1 MATNPYFRKA
11 VRSEQD
17 LIDDLSVEVIK
28 IHGFDM
34 VYLPRTLVRKDEL
47 FGEDRSPSR
56 FSTGREIEML
66 VESVDGFEG
75 DGEIF
80 SRIGLEI
87 RDNVSLVVSRKRFEQ
102 EFSDLGIKT
111 PREGDLLYFPI
122 SGAIFEINF
131 VERENPFYQ
140 LNKIST
146 YKITCSLF
154 RYTGEDFETGWSDID
169 GITSDHV
176 QKFTELVL
184 GSGSGNYREGEYVYQ
199 GSLYAGATI
208 VGKVEEWS
216 SSTNTLLISGVTGTF
231 QAGVS
236 VVGNTSNAT
245 YTLGTAGITNVSA
258 ITDVITNN
266 LDFEIGNLIDFTDR
280 DPFSEG
286 DL

>member
-1 MATNPYFRKA
+1 MATNPFFRKA
-11 VRSEQD
+11 VPAEQD

-28 IHGFDM
+28 INGFDM
-34 VYLPRTLVRKDEL
+34 IYLPRTLVREDEL

-75 DGEIF
+75 DGEAF
-80 SRIGLEI
+80 TRYGLEI
-87 RDNVSLVVSRKRFEQ
+87 KDNVSLLVARKRFEK
-102 EFSDLGIKT
+102 EFADLGFKT

-122 SGAIFEINF
+122 SGGLFEIDY

-154 RYTGEDFETGWSDID
+154 RYSGEDFNTGWNIVD
-169 GITSDHV
+169 GVTSDH
-176 QKFTELVL
+176 QTQFKTLVL
-184 GSGSGNYREGEYVYQ
+184 GAGSGNYTEGETVVQ
-199 GSLYAGATI
+199 GSGITIAGQVQEWLSASTTLY
-208 VGKVEEWS
+208 
-216 SSTNTLLISGVTGTF
+216 VTGTTGAF
-231 QAGVS
+231 QTGITVEGQSSGAKYLLGTTGTTSHFAVNDADEDNLEFE
-236 VVGNTSNAT
+236 VGN
-245 YTLGTAGITNVSA
+245 L
-258 ITDVITNN
+258 
-266 LDFEIGNLIDFTDR
+266 FDFTDT

>member
-11 VRSEQD
+11 VPAEQD
-17 LIDDLSVEVIK
+17 LIDDLSIEVIK
-28 IHGFDM
+28 INGFDM
-34 VYLPRTLVRKDEL
+34 VYLPRTLVREDEL

-75 DGEIF
+75 DGEVF
-80 SRIGLEI
+80 SRFGLEI
-87 RDNVSLVVSRKRFEQ
+87 KDNVSLLVARKRFEK
-102 EFSDLGIKT
+102 EFADLGFLS

-122 SGAIFEINF
+122 SGGIFEIDY

-154 RYTGEDFETGWSDID
+154 RFSGEDFQTGWNVID
-169 GITSDHV
+169 GVTSDHT
-176 QKFTELVL
+176 QQYTTLVL
-184 GSGSGNYREGEYVYQ
+184 GAGSGNYNEGETVIQGAGSTISGQVQEWLSASTTLYVTGVTGEFQAGITVEGQSSGAEYLL
-199 GSLYAGATI
+199 GS
-208 VGKVEEWS
+208 
-216 SSTNTLLISGVTGTF
+216 SGVTNEF
-231 QAGVS
+231 AVNDNS
-236 VVGNTSNAT
+236 E
-245 YTLGTAGITNVSA
+245 
-258 ITDVITNN
+258 DN
-266 LDFEIGNLIDFTDR
+266 LEFEAESENLFDFTDT

>member
-17 LIDDLSVEVIK
+17 LIDDLSIEVIK
-28 IHGFDM
+28 INGFDM
-34 VYLPRTLVRKDEL
+34 IYLPRTLVREDEL

-56 FSTGREIEML
+56 FTTGREIEML

-75 DGEIF
+75 DGEVF
-80 SRIGLEI
+80 SRFGLEI
-87 RDNVSLVVSRKRFEQ
+87 KDNVSLLVSRKRFEK
-102 EFSDLGIKT
+102 EFGDLGFLS

-122 SGAIFEINF
+122 SGGIFEIDY

-154 RYTGEDFETGWSDID
+154 RYSGEDFQTGWSAID
-169 GITSDHV
+169 GVTSDHT
-176 QKFTELVL
+176 QQYTTLVL
-184 GSGSGNYREGEYVYQ
+184 GSGSGNYNEGETVIQGAGSTIAGQVQEWLSASTTLYVTGLTGQFQAGITVEGQSSGTKYVL
-199 GSLYAGATI
+199 GS
-208 VGKVEEWS
+208 
-216 SSTNTLLISGVTGTF
+216 SGVTSHF
-231 QAGVS
+231 AV
-236 VVGNTSNAT
+236 NDA
-245 YTLGTAGITNVSA
+245 
-258 ITDVITNN
+258 DEDN
-266 LDFEIGNLIDFTDR
+266 LEFETENLFDFTDT

>member
-11 VRSEQD
+11 VPAEQD
-17 LIDDLSVEVIK
+17 LIDDLSIEVIK
-28 IHGFDM
+28 INGFDM
-34 VYLPRTLVRKDEL
+34 VYLPRTLVREDEL

-75 DGEIF
+75 DGEAF
-80 SRIGLEI
+80 TRFGLEI
-87 RDNVSLVVSRKRFEQ
+87 KDNVTLLVARKRFEK
-102 EFSDLGIKT
+102 EFADLGFLT

-122 SGAIFEINF
+122 SGGIFEIDY

-154 RYTGEDFETGWSDID
+154 RYSGEDFNTGWNTID
-169 GITSDHV
+169 GVTSDHTT
-176 QKFTELVL
+176 QYTSLVL
-184 GSGSGNYREGEYVYQ
+184 GAGSGNYNEGETVIQ
-199 GSLYAGATI
+199 GAGSTIAGQVQEWLSASTTLY
-208 VGKVEEWS
+208 
-216 SSTNTLLISGVTGTF
+216 VTGLTGEF
-231 QAGVS
+231 QAGITVEGQS
-236 VVGNTSNAT
+236 SGTKYLLGSTGTTSHFAVND
-245 YTLGTAGITNVSA
+245 
-258 ITDVITNN
+258 TDEDN
-266 LDFEIGNLIDFTDR
+266 LEFEAETENLFDFTDT

>member
-11 VRSEQD
+11 VPAEQD

-28 IHGFDM
+28 INGFDM
-34 VYLPRTLVRKDEL
+34 VYLPRTLVREDEL

-75 DGEIF
+75 DGEVF
-80 SRIGLEI
+80 SRFGLEI
-87 RDNVSLVVSRKRFEQ
+87 KDNVSLLVARKRFEK
-102 EFSDLGIKT
+102 EFADLGFLS

-122 SGAIFEINF
+122 SGGIFEIDY

-154 RYTGEDFETGWSDID
+154 RFSGEDFQTGWNAID
-169 GITSDHV
+169 GVTSDHT
-176 QKFTELVL
+176 QQYTTLVL
-184 GSGSGNYREGEYVYQ
+184 GAGSGNYNEGETVIQGAGSTISGRVQEWLSASTTLYVTGVTGEFQAGITVEGQSSGVEYLL
-199 GSLYAGATI
+199 GS
-208 VGKVEEWS
+208 
-216 SSTNTLLISGVTGTF
+216 SGVTNEF
-231 QAGVS
+231 AVNDNS
-236 VVGNTSNAT
+236 E
-245 YTLGTAGITNVSA
+245 
-258 ITDVITNN
+258 DN
-266 LDFEIGNLIDFTDR
+266 LEFEAETENLFDFTDT

>member
-11 VRSEQD
+11 VPAEQD
-17 LIDDLSVEVIK
+17 LIDDLSIEVIK
-28 IHGFDM
+28 INGFDM
-34 VYLPRTLVRKDEL
+34 VYLPRTLVREDEL

-75 DGEIF
+75 DGEVF
-80 SRIGLEI
+80 SRFGLEI
-87 RDNVSLVVSRKRFEQ
+87 KDNVSLLVARKRFEK
-102 EFSDLGIKT
+102 EFADLGFLS

-122 SGAIFEINF
+122 SGGIFEIDY

-154 RYTGEDFETGWSDID
+154 RFTGEDFQTGWNAID
-169 GITSDHV
+169 GVTSDHT
-176 QKFTELVL
+176 QQYTTLVL
-184 GSGSGNYREGEYVYQ
+184 GAGSGNYNEGETVIQGAGSTISGQVQEWLSASTTLYVTGVTGEFQAGITVEGQSSGAEYIL
-199 GSLYAGATI
+199 GS
-208 VGKVEEWS
+208 
-216 SSTNTLLISGVTGTF
+216 SGVTNEF
-231 QAGVS
+231 AVNDNS
-236 VVGNTSNAT
+236 E
-245 YTLGTAGITNVSA
+245 
-258 ITDVITNN
+258 DN
-266 LDFEIGNLIDFTDR
+266 LEFEAETENLFDFTDT